1 MNFDCPKQIIL
12 LALFVFNLYIPSKE
26 FLFKQLHICKIAV
39 NVKGALFWWRQQWRS
54 LQLSVANGP
63 LAIPRDLHIHTHQDI
78 YISLHIQPSIEVS
91 WGKEK
96 KLVFIH
102 VCYSKAISSNIYAMI
117 SQKGLVLLAD
127 LKRFSIYLSLLW
139 MQRSRQ
145 RFVLINPFLH
155 ISNPLNM
162 QRPMK
167 TSPAESHLVFFTQ
180 TSIPWKLIVSPI
192 PYYIWNIPERYFRW
206 N

>member
-1 MNFDCPKQIIL
+1 M
-12 LALFVFNLYIPSKE
+12 ARFVLHVYIPSKE
-26 FLFKQLHICKIAV
+26 CLFKQLHICKIAV

-54 LQLSVANGP
+54 LQLSVPNGP
-63 LAIPRDLHIHTHQDI
+63 LAIPRNLHIHTHQDI
-78 YISLHIQPSIEVS
+78 YISLHIQPSIEMS
-91 WGKEK
+91 
-96 KLVFIH
+96 
-102 VCYSKAISSNIYAMI
+102 CYSC
-117 SQKGLVLLAD
+117 LLFQGHIID

-139 MQRSRQ
+139 IQRSRQ
-145 RFVLINPFLH
+145 RFVLINSFLH

-167 TSPAESHLVFFTQ
+167 TSPAELHLVFSTQ